1 MKPYRLLRL
10 LPLLAIS
17 SNALADSFELKDGT
31 KFEGTVLREE
41 GSDYI
46 IQVQITK
53 SIKDERRIPK
63 ADVVSQVAEKKDES
77 AFPEIAKLVPAPDL
91 LDEAGYDA
99 RIRKV
104 EAFIKEFPK
113 SPKSPE
119 ARKIHDTLETE
130 RAVIAEGGIKY
141 EGKMVTA
148 AERAP
153 KAYALD
159 ASILASSLKA
169 AVEAGDILTALRTW
183 TKLET
188 QFAGSTAYRETIPYI
203 VKVMRSHLG
212 NVTTTLTGFDARVKT
227 RATSLAGMNGNDR
240 VRSEQ
245 AIKEEQDAYLARVAR
260 EKAEGIK
267 WTSLDPYVKQPLEET
282 KRMLDSEVRR
292 LTNMNPANL
301 RNTEQAYEEAY
312 AIVTKPE
319 STPQEVQAALS
330 KAKSANLPA
339 AYVEILTKAAPA
351 TPAP

>member
-10 LPLLAIS
+10 LPLLALS
-17 SNALADSFELKDGT
+17 SAAADSFVLKDGT
-31 KFEGTVLREE
+31 KFEGAILREE

-63 ADVVSQVAEKKDES
+63 ADVVSQVAEKKDET
-77 AFPEIAKLVPAPDL
+77 AFVEIAKLVPAPDL
-91 LDEAGYDA
+91 LDDAGYAA

-104 EAFIKEFPK
+104 EAFLKEFPK
-113 SPKSPE
+113 SPKNVD

-130 RAVIAEGGIKY
+130 RAVIVEGGVKFG
-141 EGKMVTA
+141 GKMITA
-148 AERAP
+148 TERAP

-159 ASILASSLKA
+159 ASILASSLKEA
-169 AVEAGDILTALRTW
+169 AEAGDMLTALRTW

-188 QFAGSTAYRETIPYI
+188 NFAGSTAYREIIPFM
-203 VKVMRSHLG
+203 VKIMRSHLG
-212 NVTTTLTGFDARVKT
+212 NVTTTLTGLDARVKT

-245 AIKEEQDAYLARVAR
+245 AIKEEQDAYLARVAK
-260 EKAEGIK
+260 EKADGVK
-267 WTSLDPYVKQPLEET
+267 WPSLDPYVKVPLEET
-282 KRMLDSEVRR
+282 KRMLDNEIRR
-292 LTNMNPANL
+292 LGSLDTASL

-312 AIVTKPE
+312 ATVTKPE
-319 STPQEVQAALS
+319 ATPQEIQAALS

-339 AYVEILTKAAPA
+339 AYVELLTKAAPA